1 MKKSARSTKA
11 NNFRLSAIQEN
22 RQRISRSF
30 DAEEQ
35 ERQRLVRLNKLIEQA
50 KKSVIEI

>member
-1 MKKSARSTKA
+1 MSKAPRSTKSKSY
-11 NNFRLSAIQEN
+11 RLSRIAEN

-35 ERQRLVRLNKLIEQA
+35 ERQRLIRLTKELKQP
-50 KKSVIEI
+50 VVEI